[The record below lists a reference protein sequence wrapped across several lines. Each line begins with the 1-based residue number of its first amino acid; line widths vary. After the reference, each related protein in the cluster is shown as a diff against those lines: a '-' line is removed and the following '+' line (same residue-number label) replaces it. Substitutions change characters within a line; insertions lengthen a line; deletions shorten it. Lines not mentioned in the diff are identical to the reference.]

1 MENAKLIRLPG
12 VSGRFSAKCVKPFQ
26 GLSAGSPLQAYRVKS
41 H

>member
-12 VSGRFSAKCVKPFQ
+12 VSGRFSAKCAMPFQ
-26 GLSAGSPLQAYRVKS
+26 GLSAGSSLHAYHVKS